1 VRERGW
7 RVGIEDATGVPL
19 LGSTPYITPEM
30 LSNSPNGIA
39 WTSIGSA
46 SGKPTVAEAYA
57 EAVNICARATAMVN
71 GRCNVPL
78 RATIDTEQLTGPG
91 DFRFQIQPSGRARLL
106 LSRPPVV
113 SVISGQWTPAAS
125 FPPQWTQIASTQFRV
140 EKPLM
145 GVYGTTAPGGSGE
158 GGQAVL
164 MAPGIVS
171 WAFGR
176 QSADV
181 EVTYLNGWPH
191 ASLTV
196 TANAGDRALTV
207 DDVTGWLGAT
217 GVLHD
222 GAVQEAV
229 SVTAVSPTTP
239 GALSGPG
246 VVSLASPLTYGHV
259 PGTLV
264 STLPGTVVQATILF
278 AVSMALV
285 RGATATTVQSLPG
298 SRSSSGSRG
307 PDDLIAE
314 ARQILVPYCR
324 TV

>member
-1 VRERGW
+1 
-7 RVGIEDATGVPL
+7 
-19 LGSTPYITPEM
+19 M
-30 LSNSPNGIA
+30 LSSSPNGVA

-46 SGKPTVAEAYA
+46 TGKPTVAEAYA
-57 EAVNICARATAMVN
+57 EALNICARATAMVN

-91 DFRFQIQPSGRARLL
+91 DFRFQLQANGRARLL

-113 SVISGQWTPAAS
+113 SVLSGQWTPAAA
-125 FPPQWTQIASTQFRV
+125 FPAMWTPIAGSQFRV

-145 GVYGTTAPGGSGE
+145 GVYGTSAPGGSGE

-164 MAPGIVS
+164 MAPGIVN
-171 WAFGR
+171 WLTGR
-176 QSADV
+176 MNADV

-191 ASLTV
+191 ASLTS
-196 TANAGDRALTV
+196 TAAAASTSLVV
-207 DDVTGWLGAT
+207 DDITGWLGAT
-217 GVLHD
+217 GALHD
-222 GAVQEAV
+222 GGQQEAV
-229 SVTAVSPTTP
+229 SVTAVTP
-239 GALSGPG
+239 ATSGALSGPG
-246 VVSLASPLTYGHV
+246 TLTLASPLTYTHT

-264 STLPGTVVQATILF
+264 TTLRGTVVQATILF

-285 RGATATTVQSLPG
+285 RGATATTVQALPG

-307 PDDLIAE
+307 PNDLIAE